1 MNAPEYIF
9 KANEKPSLPL
19 HQVPLIEAGKT
30 SLQGYGYLV
39 DNPDDCKIE
48 IVQWPA
54 QGWRPVDDMTG
65 DEAGWVEGIFHGS
78 WKGDVLFGKNVPLIR

>member
-19 HQVPLIEAGKT
+19 HRVPLIEAGKA

-39 DNPDDCKIE
+39 ENPDDCKIE

-54 QGWRPVDDMTG
+54 LAG
-65 DEAGWVEGIFHGS
+65 D
-78 WKGDVLFGKNVPLIR
+78 R